1 MDLDEVAAMLRRS
14 GLPVTYNQWPPGRAP
29 DPPFIC
35 YRFAG
40 SNNLHADGGVYY
52 SGSSVEME
60 LFTNVK
66 DPAVEA
72 TGEETLDGIH
82 WEKSEDFIESQ
93 QCFRRLY
100 EIEV

>member
-1 MDLDEVAAMLRRS
+1 MALDEIAERLRLT
-14 GLPVTYNQWPPGRAP
+14 GLPFTYNQWPPKKAP
-29 DPPFIC
+29 ELPFIC
-35 YRFAG
+35 YRFVG

-72 TGEETLDGIH
+72 TVEETLDGIH

-93 QCFRRLY
+93 QCFRILY

>member
-1 MDLDEVAAMLRRS
+1 MALDEIAERLRFA
-14 GLPVTYNQWPPGRAP
+14 GLPFTYNQWPPGRSP
-29 DPPFIC
+29 DLPFIC
-35 YRFAG
+35 YRFVG

-72 TGEETLDGIH
+72 MVEQAMIGIH

-93 QCFRRLY
+93 QCFRILY